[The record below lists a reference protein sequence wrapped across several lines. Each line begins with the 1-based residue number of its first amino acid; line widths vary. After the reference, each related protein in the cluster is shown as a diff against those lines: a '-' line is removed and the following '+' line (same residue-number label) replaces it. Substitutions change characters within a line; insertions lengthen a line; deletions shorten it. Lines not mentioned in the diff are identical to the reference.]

1 MNWPLPKYNK
11 PQMHDDAHAQ
21 HPEDEEQHRQN
32 HREQGRAIRDLDEEA
47 RHLHTKQADHTRLLD
62 DAVEN

>member
-1 MNWPLPKYNK
+1 
-11 PQMHDDAHAQ
+11 MHDDAHAQ

-32 HREQGRAIRDLDEEA
+32 HREQGRAIRDPDEEA
-47 RHLHTKQADHTRLLD
+47 RHLQTKQIDHARLLN